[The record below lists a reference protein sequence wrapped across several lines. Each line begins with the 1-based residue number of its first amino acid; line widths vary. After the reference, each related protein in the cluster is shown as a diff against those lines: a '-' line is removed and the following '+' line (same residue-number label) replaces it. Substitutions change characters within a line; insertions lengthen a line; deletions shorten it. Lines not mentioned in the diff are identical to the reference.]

1 MLPFDL
7 NNAERRIL
15 VYNEQG
21 NKTNKKDIEYQYN
34 KRDCDI
40 IL

>member
-21 NKTNKKDIEYQYN
+21 NKTNKKRYRIS
-34 KRDCDI
+34 I
-40 IL
+40 